1 LRRLLPLVLL
11 FALASTAAAATIRGT
26 ARADFLQAAFNGK
39 DSVACGRGADVVSA
53 DASDKVAADCEIVSR
68 RLSVDPYANRDSQHE
83 TAVEPDDFAFG
94 DTVVAAFQLGRR
106 EGGAAANIGTAVSH
120 DGGRTWQRSVVPAV
134 TVNAGGPETAA
145 SDPTVAFDA
154 AHDVWLVGTLTI
166 HQGGSNVMVAHSSDG
181 LHWSAPVVAA
191 EGPVLDKDWLVCD
204 NGASS
209 PFRGRCYAEYTD
221 DQKNIT
227 VSQSSDDGGVTW
239 SAPVKAGN
247 VLVGTQPVVQPNG
260 TLVVVAGDFRG
271 EDALTG
277 AMVALRS
284 ADGGATWHPFT
295 VSDLQSANDDP
306 MRAIALPSLDI
317 DSNGTMY
324 AAWHDCRFRPTCSGN
339 DIVLSTSTDGTTCT
353 APLLVTRGQSS
364 FIPGLAAD
372 PSNPGALALVYA
384 SFDAGKNL
392 GISFTQSRDGGHT
405 WTKAQRLDAQ
415 RMPMTWLPQAE
426 GGRMVGDYF
435 SVAYAAGRVVPVF
448 ALAAAPLHGRYREG
462 IFAASLKPLG

>member
-1 LRRLLPLVLL
+1 MAHLRFALTTGFAAGLL
-11 FALASTAAAATIRGT
+11 FGCSDPSSPNTSSPSLATTLSAPTLTVQHSGT
-26 ARADFLQAAFNGK
+26 TQRLQA
-39 DSVACGRGADVVSA
+39 VSA
-53 DASDKVAADCEIVSR
+53 VNRNVVWASGTGGT
-68 RLSVDPYANRDSQHE
+68 YA
-83 TAVEPDDFAFG
+83 
-94 DTVVAAFQLGRR
+94 
-106 EGGAAANIGTAVSH
+106 
-120 DGGRTWQRSVVPAV
+120 
-134 TVNAGGPETAA
+134 
-145 SDPTVAFDA
+145 
-154 AHDVWLVGTLTI
+154 
-166 HQGGSNVMVAHSSDG
+166 
-181 LHWSAPVVAA
+181 
-191 EGPVLDKDWLVCD
+191 
-204 NGASS
+204 
-209 PFRGRCYAEYTD
+209 
-221 DQKNIT
+221 IT
-227 VSQSSDDGGVTW
+227 
-239 SAPVKAGN
+239 
-247 VLVGTQPVVQPNG
+247 
-260 TLVVVAGDFRG
+260 R
-271 EDALTG
+271 
-277 AMVALRS
+277 
-284 ADGGATWHPFT
+284 DGGATWHPFT

-317 DSNGTMY
+317 DSNGTIY

-339 DIVLSTSTDGTTCT
+339 DIVLSTSTDGTTWT
-353 APLLVTRGQSS
+353 APLRVTRGQSS